1 MFVANARAEGMP
13 KRRPVYGLSRAIIV
27 ALGLSAVGSLF
38 WSPDNAFTWCLDILV
53 RTYLMFLGTVMAHEG
68 THGHLGRT
76 RAANFWWG
84 RLALLPSMVPF
95 TNFRKTHRLH
105 HAHTNEPDRDPD
117 YFLNCPRAWE
127 FALRAVAMPH
137 HWFFWLWKRGKVKR
151 ADIVE
156 LIWNYAL
163 IFLVYGAVALWVEPY
178 RLLWGLVPALVGVS
192 LLLWYAFAYETHEGY
207 STGAAA
213 SRSHNY
219 YGRMIYW
226 FSLGLSMHRAHHLD
240 PKLSWLDLKE
250 HVESAPGPLWRR
262 LFPKRDFYLP
272 RESV

>member
-1 MFVANARAEGMP
+1 MFVPIARFEGML

-27 ALGLSAVGSLF
+27 ALVLSAVGSLF

-68 THGHLGRT
+68 THGHLGGSRT
-76 RAANFWWG
+76 ANFWWG
-84 RLALLPSMVPF
+84 RLAVLPSMVPF

-127 FALRAVAMPH
+127 FPLRAVAMPH

-178 RLLWGLVPALVGVS
+178 RLLWGLAPALVGVS
-192 LLLWYAFAYETHEGY
+192 LLLWYAFAYKTHEGY

-240 PKLSWLDLKE
+240 PKLSWLELKE
-250 HVESAPGPLWRR
+250 HVEAAPGPLWRR
-262 LFPKRDFYLP
+262 LFPKRDFYLA